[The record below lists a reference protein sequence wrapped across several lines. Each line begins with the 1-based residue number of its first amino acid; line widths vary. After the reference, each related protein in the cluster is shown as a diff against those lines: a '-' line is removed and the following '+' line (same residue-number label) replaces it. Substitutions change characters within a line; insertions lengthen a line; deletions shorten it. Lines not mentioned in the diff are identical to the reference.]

1 MGSSLRAAFFVSKPV
16 STASCRRKAPPP
28 ELERE
33 AEMPAKAFNAQFD
46 IEARP
51 EEKHASSPGGL
62 FHG

>member
-1 MGSSLRAAFFVSKPV
+1 MTEFYRQK
-16 STASCRRKAPPP
+16 TPPP

-46 IEARP
+46 IEYRP